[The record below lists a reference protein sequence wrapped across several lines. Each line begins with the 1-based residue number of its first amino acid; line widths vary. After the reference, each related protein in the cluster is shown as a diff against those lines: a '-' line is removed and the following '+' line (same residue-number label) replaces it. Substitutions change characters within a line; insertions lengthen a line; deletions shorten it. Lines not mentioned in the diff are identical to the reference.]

1 MFGKLGK
8 KMGDAFNI
16 DDVAEEIKNDPK
28 LRENF
33 LKDPVKTVEKTIGVD
48 LPDEQIQAIINKVR
62 AKIDGEEAV

>member
-28 LRENF
+28 LREKF
-33 LKDPVKTVEKTIGVD
+33 LKDPIKTVEKTIGVD
-48 LPDEQIQAIINKVR
+48 LPDEQIQAIVDKVR

>member
-28 LRENF
+28 LREKF

-48 LPDEQIQAIINKVR
+48 LPDEQIQAIVDKVR

>member
-28 LRENF
+28 LRETF

>member
-28 LRENF
+28 LREKF

>member
-28 LRENF
+28 LREKF
-33 LKDPVKTVEKTIGVD
+33 LKDPIKTVEKTIGVD

>member
-28 LRENF
+28 LREKF
-33 LKDPVKTVEKTIGVD
+33 LKDPIKTVEKTIGVD
-48 LPDEQIQAIINKVR
+48 LPDEQIQAIVDKVR
-62 AKIDGEEAV
+62 AKIDGDKAV